1 MELTGKVF
9 KIGELET
16 GEGKNGTWKKLQVVV
31 ETNLD
36 TKYPKKVAL
45 TLMADLTN
53 YDLKEGET
61 KIFLYDIES
70 REFNSKWY
78 TDVKVWKI
86 NNSSE

>member
-16 GEGKNGTWKKLQVVV
+16 GEGKNGTWKKLQVIV

-53 YDLKEGET
+53 YDLKEGDT
-61 KIFLYDIES
+61 KIFFFDIES

>member
-16 GEGKNGTWKKLQVVV
+16 GEGKNGTWKKQQVIV
-31 ETNLD
+31 EVDNG
-36 TKYPKKVAL
+36 KYSKKVAL
-45 TLMADLTN
+45 QVWNDLTK

-61 KIFLYDIES
+61 KTFFIDLES
-70 REFNSKWY
+70 REFNSKWF